1 MRVTSAILLLIA
13 FTVNLAAGSSPK
25 KDLAGKKE
33 DPVVDTTRNNEDAF
47 LLASI
52 VTANKGEGLIFN
64 RDALKKILEEGKTT
78 RFPLGQSKQMRTIEA
93 WFFPGTSEKR
103 ALVIG
108 GVHGTELS
116 STEVARTLIQKLLQ
130 GAEHYYNV
138 IIIPCLFPDNAAAAK
153 ENVNAIGSTAN
164 IGRYSFS
171 SAADPNRQ
179 MPSPG
184 KSVDVETGLDHMGR
198 EIEKENRFLLQ
209 LINMFKPQRI
219 ANIHAIRDIAHAGI
233 YADPRT
239 DSKSYALGFET
250 DSSLAVEMASMIDK
264 NGGYIP
270 GNQVNKKPTALYYM
284 DPVPVVKGSFQK
296 RNFSGSSL
304 ANNRG
309 SGISLGTWASTA
321 ISDAKEPIM
330 NREAIRILTI
340 EFPGYKRPDDYRDL
354 KQKNYFSRQV
364 ELYASAIEK
373 IFLRKYFVEEEELGN
388 TNIAAT
394 MSR

>member
-13 FTVNLAAGSSPK
+13 FSVNMAAGSSAK

-33 DPVVDTTRNNEDAF
+33 NRGVDTTKTNQNAF

-52 VTANKGEGLIFN
+52 VTTNKSELIFN

-78 RFPLGQSKQMRTIEA
+78 RFLLGQTKQMRTIEA
-93 WFFPGTSEKR
+93 WFFPGTSEKK

-116 STEVARTLIQKLLQ
+116 SSEVAKTLIQKLLQ
-130 GAEHYYNV
+130 GSRNYYNV
-138 IIIPCLFPDNAAAAK
+138 IVITCLFPDNAATAK
-153 ENVNAIGSTAN
+153 ENGDAIGSMAN

-184 KSVDVETGLDHMGR
+184 KPFDKESGKDHMGR
-198 EIEKENRFLLQ
+198 EIEKENQLLLR
-209 LINMFKPQRI
+209 LINLFKPDRI
-219 ANIHAIRDIAHAGI
+219 ANIHAIRDLEHAGI

-250 DSSLAVEMASMIDK
+250 DSSLAVKMAFMVDK
-264 NGGYIP
+264 SGGYTP
-270 GNQVNKKPTALYYM
+270 GNQLDERPTALYYK
-284 DPVPVVKGSFQK
+284 DPVPADKGSFQK
-296 RNFSGSSL
+296 RNFLGSSL

-321 ISDAKEPIM
+321 ISDAKDPM
-330 NREAIRILTI
+330 QNREAMRILTI
-340 EFPGYKRPDDYRDL
+340 EFPGYKRPGDYKDVNQRD
-354 KQKNYFSRQV
+354 YFNKQV
-364 ELYASAIEK
+364 EVYASAIEK
-373 IFLRKYFVEEEELGN
+373 IFLREYFVEEAPVSTIFETG
-388 TNIAAT
+388 
-394 MSR
+394 R